1 MFYNYVA
8 ALTSKTLYEAI
19 MINHSV
25 FDSSEVGISEKIV
38 QLITIYR
45 AVYEQ
50 SKAVSY
56 THLTL
61 PTILRV

>member
-19 MINHSV
+19 MIHHSV

-38 QLITIYR
+38 QLITIHR

-50 SKAVSY
+50 SKGPILSGEIG
-56 THLTL
+56 LTL
-61 PTILRV
+61 